1 MSDWNEALD
10 EFLKFE
16 RADILE
22 GPGKISHILAE
33 QKALKE
39 YEKYDLERQNQI
51 EKEIDS
57 KSLDILKGKS
67 SMDKKEIGLRIK
79 TIRKEKGLSQK
90 ELASLMGYK
99 DVSTIAKIE
108 TGVND
113 VTTETLF
120 KLANYLSVDIRDILK
135 VNANY
140 NKDYVKY
147 IRSMVGHN
155 KIIMNA
161 SGAIIEKDG
170 LILLQRRSDNG
181 KWGLPGG
188 IMEMD
193 ETYQEGAIREVKEE
207 TGLDIK
213 LDYLVGIY
221 HNKNLKWPSGDKAHV
236 ICAVYKAHILSG
248 DIQKDHESLELKFFS
263 KDNLPE
269 IAAIDHK
276 NAINDFFNGVK
287 NNID

>member
-1 MSDWNEALD
+1 
-10 EFLKFE
+10 
-16 RADILE
+16 
-22 GPGKISHILAE
+22 
-33 QKALKE
+33 
-39 YEKYDLERQNQI
+39 
-51 EKEIDS
+51 
-57 KSLDILKGKS
+57 
-67 SMDKKEIGLRIK
+67 MDKKEIGLRIK

-113 VTTETLF
+113 VTTETLY
-120 KLANYLSVDIRDILK
+120 KLANCLSVDIRDILK

-140 NKDYVKY
+140 NNDYVKY
-147 IRSMVGHN
+147 IRSMVGYN

-161 SGAIIEKDG
+161 SGAIIEKDEM
-170 LILLQRRSDNG
+170 ILLQRRSDNG

-236 ICAVYKAHILSG
+236 ICAVFKAHILSG
-248 DIQKDHESLELKFFS
+248 KIQKDHESLELKFFS

-276 NAINDFFNGVK
+276 NAINDFFNGIK

>member
-1 MSDWNEALD
+1 MN
-10 EFLKFE
+10 
-16 RADILE
+16 
-22 GPGKISHILAE
+22 
-33 QKALKE
+33 
-39 YEKYDLERQNQI
+39 
-51 EKEIDS
+51 
-57 KSLDILKGKS
+57 
-67 SMDKKEIGLRIK
+67 KKEIGLRIK

-108 TGVND
+108 TCVND
-113 VTTETLF
+113 VTTETLY
-120 KLANYLSVDIRDILK
+120 KLANCLSVDIRDILN
-135 VNANY
+135 VNINY
-140 NKDYVKY
+140 DNKDYVKY

-170 LILLQRRSDNG
+170 LILLQKRSDNG

-193 ETYQEGAIREVKEE
+193 ETYRDGAIREVKEE
-207 TGLDIK
+207 TGLDIE

-221 HNKNLKWPSGDKAHV
+221 HNKNIKWPSGDKAHV
-236 ICAVYKAHILSG
+236 ICAVFKAHIISG
-248 DIQKDHESLELKFFS
+248 DIEKDHESLELKFFA

-269 IAAIDHK
+269 IASIDHK
-276 NAINDFFNGVK
+276 NAIKDFFNGIK
-287 NNID
+287 NNIN

>member
-1 MSDWNEALD
+1 
-10 EFLKFE
+10 
-16 RADILE
+16 
-22 GPGKISHILAE
+22 
-33 QKALKE
+33 
-39 YEKYDLERQNQI
+39 
-51 EKEIDS
+51 
-57 KSLDILKGKS
+57 
-67 SMDKKEIGLRIK
+67 MDKKEIGLRIK

-90 ELASLMGYK
+90 ELAALMGYK

-113 VTTETLF
+113 VTTETLY

-135 VNANY
+135 VNAKY
-140 NKDYVKY
+140 NNDYVKY

-170 LILLQRRSDNG
+170 MILLQRRSDNG

-221 HNKNLKWPSGDKAHV
+221 HNKSLKWPSGDKAHV
-236 ICAVYKAHILSG
+236 ICAVFKAHILSG

-276 NAINDFFNGVK
+276 NALNDFFNCIK

>member
-1 MSDWNEALD
+1 
-10 EFLKFE
+10 
-16 RADILE
+16 
-22 GPGKISHILAE
+22 
-33 QKALKE
+33 
-39 YEKYDLERQNQI
+39 
-51 EKEIDS
+51 
-57 KSLDILKGKS
+57 
-67 SMDKKEIGLRIK
+67 MDKKEIGLRIK

-113 VTTETLF
+113 VTTETLY
-120 KLANYLSVDIRDILK
+120 KLANFLSVDILDILK

-140 NKDYVKY
+140 NNDYVKY

-193 ETYQEGAIREVKEE
+193 ETYQ
-207 TGLDIK
+207 
-213 LDYLVGIY
+213 
-221 HNKNLKWPSGDKAHV
+221 
-236 ICAVYKAHILSG
+236 
-248 DIQKDHESLELKFFS
+248 
-263 KDNLPE
+263 
-269 IAAIDHK
+269 
-276 NAINDFFNGVK
+276 
-287 NNID
+287 

>member
-1 MSDWNEALD
+1 
-10 EFLKFE
+10 
-16 RADILE
+16 
-22 GPGKISHILAE
+22 
-33 QKALKE
+33 
-39 YEKYDLERQNQI
+39 
-51 EKEIDS
+51 
-57 KSLDILKGKS
+57 
-67 SMDKKEIGLRIK
+67 MDKKEIGLRIK

-113 VTTETLF
+113 VTTETLY

-193 ETYQEGAIREVKEE
+193 ETYQEG
-207 TGLDIK
+207 K
-213 LDYLVGIY
+213 LT
-221 HNKNLKWPSGDKAHV
+221 
-236 ICAVYKAHILSG
+236 
-248 DIQKDHESLELKFFS
+248 
-263 KDNLPE
+263 
-269 IAAIDHK
+269 
-276 NAINDFFNGVK
+276 
-287 NNID
+287 

>member
-1 MSDWNEALD
+1 
-10 EFLKFE
+10 
-16 RADILE
+16 
-22 GPGKISHILAE
+22 
-33 QKALKE
+33 
-39 YEKYDLERQNQI
+39 
-51 EKEIDS
+51 
-57 KSLDILKGKS
+57 
-67 SMDKKEIGLRIK
+67 MDKKEIGLRIK

-113 VTTETLF
+113 VTTETLY

-140 NKDYVKY
+140 NNDYVKY

-170 LILLQRRSDNG
+170 IILLKKRSDNG

-193 ETYQEGAIREVKEE
+193 ETYQEGVIREVKEE
-207 TGLDIK
+207 TGLDIELTK
-213 LDYLVGIY
+213 LVGVYSDPDRDPRGHTVTVAFLSKIIGGT
-221 HNKNLKWPSGDKAHV
+221 LKSDSDAKDAKF
-236 ICAVYKAHILSG
+236 I
-248 DIQKDHESLELKFFS
+248 DISELKNMKLAFDHNEIL
-263 KDNLPE
+263 KDSGIL
-269 IAAIDHK
+269 
-276 NAINDFFNGVK
+276 
-287 NNID
+287 

>member
-1 MSDWNEALD
+1 
-10 EFLKFE
+10 
-16 RADILE
+16 
-22 GPGKISHILAE
+22 
-33 QKALKE
+33 
-39 YEKYDLERQNQI
+39 
-51 EKEIDS
+51 
-57 KSLDILKGKS
+57 
-67 SMDKKEIGLRIK
+67 MDKKEIGLRIK

-113 VTTETLF
+113 VTTETLY
-120 KLANYLSVDIRDILK
+120 KLTNYLSVDIRDILK

-140 NKDYVKY
+140 NNDYVKY

-170 LILLQRRSDNG
+170 MILLQRRSDNG

-207 TGLDIK
+207 TGLKIK
-213 LDYLVGIY
+213 KPILCGIEEFKTKNEDRYIMLYYKTNNFSGKIKSSKEGEVFWIKRKDLEKHKLSLDLKRILKIMESEALSELIY
-221 HNKNLKWPSGDKAHV
+221 YEKDGKWR
-236 ICAVYKAHILSG
+236 
-248 DIQKDHESLELKFFS
+248 S
-263 KDNLPE
+263 KT
-269 IAAIDHK
+269 
-276 NAINDFFNGVK
+276 V
-287 NNID
+287 